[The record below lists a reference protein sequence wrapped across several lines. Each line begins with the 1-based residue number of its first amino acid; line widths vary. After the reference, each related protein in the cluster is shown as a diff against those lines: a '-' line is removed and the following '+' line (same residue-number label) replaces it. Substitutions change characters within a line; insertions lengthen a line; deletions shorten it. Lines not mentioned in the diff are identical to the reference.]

1 MTEISN
7 VKSGTQVINLQPV
20 SARDPVKVGSID
32 RFSDGGNKN
41 NVTAAGESGP
51 TPSAKATTNLNQG
64 QDPLEQAAQTIDEL
78 ISDTGTSTKL
88 RIDQD
93 EDTGRFIYKSV
104 DSESGEVVGQ
114 FPPESILE
122 IITRFRDPE
131 GLVLDDNA

>member
-7 VKSGTQVINLQPV
+7 VKSGTQVINLQPAN
-20 SARDPVKVGSID
+20 ARDPVKAGSID
-32 RFSDGGNKN
+32 RFSDGSSKN
-41 NVTAAGESGP
+41 NVTAAGEGGP
-51 TPSAKATTNLNQG
+51 APSATATTNLNQE
-64 QDPLEQAAQTIDEL
+64 QDPLEQAAQTIEEF
-78 ISDTGTSTKL
+78 IGDTGASTKL
-88 RIDQD
+88 RIDKD

-114 FPPESILE
+114 FPPETILE